1 MFSWIR
7 QAPLYLNIDSDIL
20 QSIKKH
26 ETIINEATK
35 GQLEAKIRYTWIIL
49 LS

>member
-35 GQLEAKIRYTWIIL
+35 GQLEAKIWYICIIL
-49 LS
+49 LY